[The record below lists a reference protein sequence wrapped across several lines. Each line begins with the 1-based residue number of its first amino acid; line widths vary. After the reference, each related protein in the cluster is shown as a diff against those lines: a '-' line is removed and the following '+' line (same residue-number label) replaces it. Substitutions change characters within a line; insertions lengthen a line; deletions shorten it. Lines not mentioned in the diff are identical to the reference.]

1 MMITTLRKELR
12 VLRYPRFIPVICLS
26 VLLMVP
32 MSMVRADGP
41 DFVPYTVTIQEYQ
54 LTSGG
59 TARPPSKYTF
69 ALRSDGSRA
78 VAAPLADESS
88 VERILTFSSGKE
100 IYIFEAKRQKST
112 TFNPSRNPTNAIPD
126 PRNNCKTPAVVQEKF
141 LGIEQVGKYRAV
153 KIALG
158 PVTRW
163 LALDYGCA
171 PLQEKAEWSDG
182 QASEKRLVSLAP
194 GEPSATLFNDP
205 AGFQEVPPSVLF
217 PSPFMTKQDAYY
229 YKHRP

>member
-1 MMITTLRKELR
+1 MIFTLPKELR
-12 VLRYPRFIPVICLS
+12 VYRYPRFLPIISLS
-26 VLLMVP
+26 ILLMPEP
-32 MSMVRADGP
+32 MFVVRADGP
-41 DFVPYTVTIQEYQ
+41 DFVPYTVTLQEYR
-54 LTSGG
+54 LSSGG
-59 TARPPSKYTF
+59 TPSPRNYIV

-78 VAAPLADESS
+78 SAAPLATQSA

-112 TFNPSRNPTNAIPD
+112 TFDPSRNPTTAIPD
-126 PRNNCKTPAVVQEKF
+126 PRNDCKTPAVAQEKF
-141 LGIEQVGKYRAV
+141 LGIEQVGEYRAA
-153 KIALG
+153 KISLG
-158 PVTRW
+158 PMTRW

-171 PLQEKAEWSDG
+171 PVREKAEWGDG
-182 QASEKRLVSLAP
+182 QASEKRLVSLAS

-217 PSPFMTKQDAYY
+217 PSPSMTKQDEYY

>member
-1 MMITTLRKELR
+1 MAKPI
-12 VLRYPRFIPVICLS
+12 S
-26 VLLMVP
+26 
-32 MSMVRADGP
+32 SVRADGP
-41 DFVPYTVTIQEYQ
+41 DFVPYTVTLQEYQ
-54 LTSGG
+54 LTSSG
-59 TARPPSKYTF
+59 ASQPRSKYIF

-78 VAAPLADESS
+78 VVAPLGGQLS

-100 IYIFEAKRQKST
+100 IYIFEAKRKKST

-126 PRNNCKTPAVVQEKF
+126 PRNDCKTPAVVQEKF
-141 LGIEQVGKYRAV
+141 LGIEQVGKYRVA

-182 QASEKRLVSLAP
+182 RASEKRLVSLVS
-194 GEPSATLFNDP
+194 GEPSARLFSDP

-217 PSPFMTKQDAYY
+217 PSPSPTKQDAYY
-229 YKHRP
+229 YKYRP